1 MNGGLHA
8 ISAAVHFVGLMKGA
22 MRRSFMT
29 RRAIMFV
36 VGGVA
41 VAALAAGAAYAQ
53 NAGGQQAGA
62 QNTPFNYEIKDGQR
76 VPKPGNRITNPD
88 GSWRE
93 ETRQGACVTIKEG
106 SPDGSVKTTR
116 KCD

>member
-1 MNGGLHA
+1 
-8 ISAAVHFVGLMKGA
+8 
-22 MRRSFMT
+22 MT
-29 RRAIMFV
+29 RRAILYA

-41 VAALAAGAAYAQ
+41 VAALAAGAALAQ
-53 NAGGQQAGA
+53 SGGQSAGGT
-62 QNTPFNYEIKDGQR
+62 QNTPFNYEIKDGKR
-76 VPKPGNRITNPD
+76 VPKPTSRITNPD

-93 ETRQGACVTIKEG
+93 ETRQGNCVTIKQG

>member
-1 MNGGLHA
+1 
-8 ISAAVHFVGLMKGA
+8 
-22 MRRSFMT
+22 MT

-36 VGGVA
+36 IGGVA
-41 VAALAAGAAYAQ
+41 VAALAAGAAFAQ
-53 NAGGQQAGA
+53 AGGGQQAGT

-76 VPKPGNRITNPD
+76 VPKPTSRITNPD

-93 ETRQGACVTIKEG
+93 ETRQGTCVTIKEG
-106 SPDGSVKTTR
+106 GADGSVKTTR

>member
-1 MNGGLHA
+1 
-8 ISAAVHFVGLMKGA
+8 
-22 MRRSFMT
+22 MT
-29 RRAIMFV
+29 RRAIIFV
-36 VGGVA
+36 VGGIA

-53 NAGGQQAGA
+53 NASGQQAGT

-93 ETRQGACVTIKEG
+93 EVRQGNCVTIKEKSAAG
-106 SPDGSVKTTR
+106 EYRETR
-116 KCD
+116 QCNPGK

>member
-1 MNGGLHA
+1 
-8 ISAAVHFVGLMKGA
+8 
-22 MRRSFMT
+22 MT
-29 RRAIMFV
+29 RRAIILA

-41 VAALAAGAAYAQ
+41 VAALAAGAAWAQ
-53 NAGGQQAGA
+53 SGGQSEAGT
-62 QNTPFNYEIKDGQR
+62 QNTPFNYEIKDGKR
-76 VPKPGNRITNPD
+76 VPKPTAKVTNAD

-106 SPDGSVKTTR
+106 TPDGAVKTTR

>member
-1 MNGGLHA
+1 
-8 ISAAVHFVGLMKGA
+8 
-22 MRRSFMT
+22 MT

-36 VGGVA
+36 IGGVA

-53 NAGGQQAGA
+53 PSGGQGVGGT

-76 VPKPGNRITNPD
+76 VPKPGARITNPD